1 MRVQRLLR
9 GASLRSAAE
18 RKPPRHAWSEQA
30 TPPGAV
36 YGNGLVAPR
45 LGSVLDALAR
55 RTAGRQLRLAV
66 LAWYGVGRFFLEP
79 LRERPDI
86 VFGQVRIN
94 QVVAALLALG
104 AGCAL
109 IMRGWAA

>member
-1 MRVQRLLR
+1 MAR
-9 GASLRSAAE
+9 
-18 RKPPRHAWSEQA
+18 W
-30 TPPGAV
+30 
-36 YGNGLVAPR
+36 
-45 LGSVLDALAR
+45 LGSFLDFWPSALL
-55 RTAGRQLRLAV
+55 AGSYALFV